1 MIKVGIIGGGGYTAG
16 ELIRI
21 LQYHP
26 EVEISFVQSASQ
38 AGKYVYET
46 HDDLLGEST
55 LKFSAELSTDVDV
68 LFLCMGHG
76 QSPAFMAQDAIPD
89 QVAVIDLGNDFRLED
104 SWAYGLPELN
114 RSAIQGSKRIAN
126 PGCFATAI
134 QLGLLPLAK
143 AGLLGTEVHI
153 NATTGSTGAGHA
165 PSPTTHFSW
174 RASNLSVYKAFDHQ
188 HLGEIRRSLVQAQP
202 GFEGVLNFI
211 PLRGDFTRGILATM
225 YLDCKLSETELNE
238 LYAQTYVDEPF
249 TFVSAPNPHLK
260 QVVNTNKCLVH
271 VEKHG
276 NKAFIISAIDNL
288 TKGASGQ
295 AVQNLNLIFGL
306 PEKTGLNLKSVA
318 F

>member
-1 MIKVGIIGGGGYTAG
+1 MLKVGIIGGGGYTAG

-38 AGKYVYET
+38 AGKYVYDT
-46 HDDLLGEST
+46 HDDLMGECT
-55 LKFSAELSTDVDV
+55 LKFTAELSTDVDA

-76 QSPAFMAQDAIPD
+76 QSPAFMAQNAIPD
-89 QVAVIDLGNDFRLED
+89 HVAVIDLGNDFRLDET
-104 SWAYGLPELN
+104 WVYGLPELN
-114 RSAIQGSKRIAN
+114 RAAIQRSKRIAN
-126 PGCFATAI
+126 PGCFATTI
-134 QLGLLPLAK
+134 QLGLLPLAN
-143 AGLLGTEVHI
+143 AGLLAPEVHI
-153 NATTGSTGAGHA
+153 NAITGSTGAGQA
-165 PSPTTHFSW
+165 PSATTHFSW
-174 RASNLSVYKAFDHQ
+174 RASNLSVYKAFNHQ
-188 HLGEIRRSLVQAQP
+188 HLDEIRRSLVQAQP
-202 GFEGVLNFI
+202 GFGGELNFI
-211 PLRGDFTRGILATM
+211 PMRGDFTRGILATM
-225 YLDCKLSETELNE
+225 YLDCKLSEQELNE
-238 LYAQTYVDEPF
+238 LYTQTYLNEPF

>member
-1 MIKVGIIGGGGYTAG
+1 MG
-16 ELIRI
+16 EC
-21 LQYHP
+21 
-26 EVEISFVQSASQ
+26 
-38 AGKYVYET
+38 
-46 HDDLLGEST
+46 T
-55 LKFSAELSTDVDV
+55 LKFTAELSTDVDA

-76 QSPAFMAQDAIPD
+76 QSPAFMAQNAIPD
-89 QVAVIDLGNDFRLED
+89 HVAVIDLGNDFRLDET
-104 SWAYGLPELN
+104 WVYGLPELN
-114 RSAIQGSKRIAN
+114 RATIQRSKRIAN
-126 PGCFATAI
+126 PGCFATTI
-134 QLGLLPLAK
+134 QLGLLPLAN
-143 AGLLGTEVHI
+143 AGLLAPEVHI
-153 NATTGSTGAGHA
+153 NAITGSTGAGQA
-165 PSPTTHFSW
+165 PSATTHFSW
-174 RASNLSVYKAFDHQ
+174 RASNLSVYKAFNHQ
-188 HLGEIRRSLVQAQP
+188 HLDEIRRSLVQAQP
-202 GFEGVLNFI
+202 GFGGELNFI

-225 YLDCKLSETELNE
+225 YLDCKLSEQELNE
-238 LYAQTYVDEPF
+238 LYTQTYLNEPF

>member
-1 MIKVGIIGGGGYTAG
+1 MLKVGIIGGGGYTAG

-26 EVEISFVQSASQ
+26 KVEISFVQSASQ
-38 AGKYVYET
+38 AGKYVHET
-46 HDDLLGEST
+46 HDDLIGECD
-55 LKFSAELSTDVDV
+55 LKFSAELSTDVDA

-76 QSPAFMAQDAIPD
+76 QSPAFMAQNNIPD
-89 QVAVIDLGNDFRLED
+89 GVAVIDLGNDYRLEEA
-104 SWAYGLPELN
+104 WVYGLPELN
-114 RSAIQGSKRIAN
+114 RASIQQSKRIAN

-134 QLGLLPLAK
+134 QLGLLPLAQE
-143 AGLLGTEVHI
+143 GLLGADVHI
-153 NATTGSTGAGHA
+153 NAITGSTGAGQA
-165 PSPTTHFSW
+165 PSATTHFSW
-174 RASNLSVYKAFDHQ
+174 RANNLSVYKAFNHQ
-188 HLGEIRRSLVQAQP
+188 HLGEIRRSLVQAQANFV
-202 GFEGVLNFI
+202 GDLNFI
-211 PLRGDFTRGILATM
+211 PVRGDFTRGIFATI
-225 YLDCKLSETELNE
+225 YLDCDLNETELQA
-238 LYAQTYVDEPF
+238 LYSQTYAAEPF
-249 TFVSAPNPHLK
+249 THVTAANPHLK

-306 PEKTGLNLKSVA
+306 PEKTGLNLKSLA

>member
-1 MIKVGIIGGGGYTAG
+1 MLKVGIIGGGGYTAG

-38 AGKYVYET
+38 AGKYVYDT
-46 HDDLLGEST
+46 HDDLMGECT
-55 LKFSAELSTDVDV
+55 LKFTAELSTDVDA

-76 QSPAFMAQDAIPD
+76 QSPAFMAQNAIPD
-89 QVAVIDLGNDFRLED
+89 HVAVIDLGNDFRLDET
-104 SWAYGLPELN
+104 WVYGLPELN
-114 RSAIQGSKRIAN
+114 RSAIQRSKRIAN
-126 PGCFATAI
+126 PGCFATTI
-134 QLGLLPLAK
+134 QLGLLPLAN
-143 AGLLGTEVHI
+143 AGLLAPEVHI
-153 NATTGSTGAGHA
+153 NAITGSTGAGQA
-165 PSPTTHFSW
+165 PSATTHFSW
-174 RASNLSVYKAFDHQ
+174 RASNLSVYKAFNHQ
-188 HLGEIRRSLVQAQP
+188 HLDEIRRSLVQAQP
-202 GFEGVLNFI
+202 GFGGELNFI

-225 YLDCKLSETELNE
+225 YLDCKLSEQELNE
-238 LYAQTYVDEPF
+238 LYTQTYLNEPF

>member
-1 MIKVGIIGGGGYTAG
+1 MLKVGIIGGGGYTAG

-38 AGKYVYET
+38 AGKYVYDT
-46 HDDLLGEST
+46 HDDLMGECT
-55 LKFSAELSTDVDV
+55 LKFTAELSTDVDA

-76 QSPAFMAQDAIPD
+76 QSPAFMAQNAIPD
-89 QVAVIDLGNDFRLED
+89 HVAVIDLGNDFRLDET
-104 SWAYGLPELN
+104 WVYGLPELN
-114 RSAIQGSKRIAN
+114 RAAIRRSKRIAN
-126 PGCFATAI
+126 PGCFATTI
-134 QLGLLPLAK
+134 QLGLLPLAN
-143 AGLLGTEVHI
+143 AGLLAPEVHI
-153 NATTGSTGAGHA
+153 NAITGSTGAGQA
-165 PSPTTHFSW
+165 PSATTHFSW
-174 RASNLSVYKAFDHQ
+174 RASNLSVYKAFNHQ
-188 HLGEIRRSLVQAQP
+188 HLDEIRRSLVQAQP
-202 GFEGVLNFI
+202 GFGGELNFI

-225 YLDCKLSETELNE
+225 YLDCKLSEQELNE
-238 LYAQTYVDEPF
+238 LYTQTYLNEPY

>member
-1 MIKVGIIGGGGYTAG
+1 MLKVGIIGGGGYTAG

-38 AGKYVYET
+38 AGKYVYDT
-46 HDDLLGEST
+46 HDDLMGECT
-55 LKFSAELSTDVDV
+55 LKFTAELSTEVDA
-68 LFLCMGHG
+68 LCLCMGHG
-76 QSPAFMAQDAIPD
+76 QSPAWRARNAIPD
-89 QVAVIDLGNDFRLED
+89 HVAVIDLGNDFRLDET
-104 SWAYGLPELN
+104 WVYGLPELN
-114 RSAIQGSKRIAN
+114 RATIQRSKRIAN
-126 PGCFATAI
+126 PGCFATTI
-134 QLGLLPLAK
+134 QLGLLPLAN
-143 AGLLGTEVHI
+143 AGLLAPEVHI
-153 NATTGSTGAGHA
+153 NAITGSTGAGQA
-165 PSPTTHFSW
+165 PSATTHFSW
-174 RASNLSVYKAFDHQ
+174 RASNLSVYKAFNHQ
-188 HLGEIRRSLVQAQP
+188 HLDEIRRSLVQAQS
-202 GFEGVLNFI
+202 GFGGEVNFI

-225 YLDCKLSETELNE
+225 YLDCKLSEQELNE
-238 LYAQTYVDEPF
+238 LYTQTYLNEPY
-249 TFVSAPNPHLK
+249 TFVSAPNPHRK

>member
-1 MIKVGIIGGGGYTAG
+1 MLKVGIIGGGGYTAG

-38 AGKYVYET
+38 AGKYVYDT
-46 HDDLLGEST
+46 HDDLMGECA
-55 LKFSAELSTDVDV
+55 LKFTAELSTDVDA

-76 QSPAFMAQDAIPD
+76 QSPAFMAQNAIPD
-89 QVAVIDLGNDFRLED
+89 HVAVIDLGNDFRLDET
-104 SWAYGLPELN
+104 WVYGLPELN
-114 RSAIQGSKRIAN
+114 RAAIQHSKRIAN
-126 PGCFATAI
+126 PGCFATTI

-143 AGLLGTEVHI
+143 AGLLGPEVHI
-153 NATTGSTGAGHA
+153 NATTGSTGAGQA
-165 PSPTTHFSW
+165 PSATTHFSW
-174 RASNLSVYKAFDHQ
+174 RASNLSVYKAFNHQ
-188 HLGEIRRSLVQAQP
+188 HLDEIRRSLVQAQP
-202 GFEGVLNFI
+202 GFGGELNFI

-225 YLDCKLSETELNE
+225 YLDCKMSEPELNE
-238 LYAQTYVDEPF
+238 LYTQTYLNEPF

-276 NKAFIISAIDNL
+276 NKAFIISTIDNL

>member
-1 MIKVGIIGGGGYTAG
+1 MLKVGIIGGGGYTAG

-38 AGKYVYET
+38 AGKYVYDT
-46 HDDLLGEST
+46 HDDLMGECT
-55 LKFSAELSTDVDV
+55 LKFTAELSTDVDA

-76 QSPAFMAQDAIPD
+76 QSPAFMAQNAIPD
-89 QVAVIDLGNDFRLED
+89 HVAVIDLGNDFRLDET
-104 SWAYGLPELN
+104 WVYGLPELN
-114 RSAIQGSKRIAN
+114 RATIQRSKRIAN
-126 PGCFATAI
+126 PGCFATTI
-134 QLGLLPLAK
+134 QLGLLPLAN
-143 AGLLGTEVHI
+143 AGLLAPEVHI
-153 NATTGSTGAGHA
+153 NAITGSTGAGQA
-165 PSPTTHFSW
+165 PSATTHFSW
-174 RASNLSVYKAFDHQ
+174 RASNLSVYKAFNHQ
-188 HLGEIRRSLVQAQP
+188 HLDEIRRSLVQAQP
-202 GFEGVLNFI
+202 GFGGELNFI
-211 PLRGDFTRGILATM
+211 PMRGDFTRGILATM
-225 YLDCKLSETELNE
+225 YLDCKLSEQELNE
-238 LYAQTYVDEPF
+238 LYTQTYLNEPF

>member
-1 MIKVGIIGGGGYTAG
+1 VLKVGIIGGGGYTAG

-38 AGKYVYET
+38 AGKYVHET
-46 HDDLLGEST
+46 HDDLVGECD
-55 LKFSAELSTDVDV
+55 LKFSAALSTDVDA

-76 QSPAFMAQDAIPD
+76 QSPAFMAQNNIPD
-89 QVAVIDLGNDFRLED
+89 EVAVIDLGNDYRLNE
-104 SWAYGLPELN
+104 SWVYGLPELN
-114 RSAIQGSKRIAN
+114 RAAIQQSKRIAN
-126 PGCFATAI
+126 PGCFATTI

-143 AGLLGTEVHI
+143 AGLLGKEVHI
-153 NATTGSTGAGHA
+153 NATTGSTGAGQA
-165 PSPTTHFSW
+165 PSATTHFSW

-188 HLGEIRRSLVQAQP
+188 HLGEIRRSLVQAQT
-202 GFEGVLNFI
+202 GFAGDLNFI

-225 YLDCKLSETELNE
+225 YLDCNLNEAELNE
-238 LYAQTYVDEPF
+238 LYTQTYAAEPF
-249 TFVSAPNPHLK
+249 TFVTALNPHLK
-260 QVVNTNKCLVH
+260 QVVNTNKCLLH

-306 PEKTGLNLKSVA
+306 PEKTGLNLKSLA

>member
-1 MIKVGIIGGGGYTAG
+1 MLKVGIIGGGGYTAG

-38 AGKYVYET
+38 AGKYVYDT
-46 HDDLLGEST
+46 HDDLMGECT
-55 LKFSAELSTDVDV
+55 LKFTAELSTDVDA

-76 QSPAFMAQDAIPD
+76 QSPAFMAQNAIPD
-89 QVAVIDLGNDFRLED
+89 HVAVIDLGNDFRLDET
-104 SWAYGLPELN
+104 WVYGLPELN
-114 RSAIQGSKRIAN
+114 RAAIQRSKRIAN
-126 PGCFATAI
+126 PGCFATTI
-134 QLGLLPLAK
+134 QLGLLPLAN
-143 AGLLGTEVHI
+143 AGLLAPEVHI
-153 NATTGSTGAGHA
+153 NAITGSTGAGQA
-165 PSPTTHFSW
+165 PSATTHFSW
-174 RASNLSVYKAFDHQ
+174 RASNLSVYKAFNHQ
-188 HLGEIRRSLVQAQP
+188 HLDEIRRSLVQAQP
-202 GFEGVLNFI
+202 GFGGELNFI

-225 YLDCKLSETELNE
+225 YLDCKLSEQELNE
-238 LYAQTYVDEPF
+238 LYTQTYLNEPF

>member
-1 MIKVGIIGGGGYTAG
+1 MLKVGIIGGGGYTAG

-38 AGKYVYET
+38 AGKYVYDT
-46 HDDLLGEST
+46 HDDLMGECT
-55 LKFSAELSTDVDV
+55 LKFTAELSTDVDA

-76 QSPAFMAQDAIPD
+76 QSPAFMAQNAIPD
-89 QVAVIDLGNDFRLED
+89 HVAVIDLGNDFRLDET
-104 SWAYGLPELN
+104 WVYGLPELN
-114 RSAIQGSKRIAN
+114 RAAIRRSKRIAN
-126 PGCFATAI
+126 PGCFATTI

-143 AGLLGTEVHI
+143 AGLLAPEVHI
-153 NATTGSTGAGHA
+153 NAITGSTGAGQA
-165 PSPTTHFSW
+165 PSATTHFSW
-174 RASNLSVYKAFDHQ
+174 RASNLSVYKAFNHQ
-188 HLGEIRRSLVQAQP
+188 HLDEIRRSLVQAQP
-202 GFEGVLNFI
+202 GFGGELNFI

-225 YLDCKLSETELNE
+225 YLDCKLSEQELNE
-238 LYAQTYVDEPF
+238 LYTQTYLNEPF